1 MIYDALLTGCF
12 IRFLFIQTPTQSSQK
27 LFVEAY
33 TNKTG
38 KSQIKKIKTRKM
50 IRNSLFF
57 DVQVFIHTLSVLVAL
72 ASSLTIVFILFLF
85 CKNRQLFKNYINIF
99 ILNII
104 VNDLLKCIIYIP
116 IVNISFHTVL
126 EMIRN
131 YSDGIKP
138 AENNHATIPAG

>member
-1 MIYDALLTGCF
+1 
-12 IRFLFIQTPTQSSQK
+12 
-27 LFVEAY
+27 
-33 TNKTG
+33 
-38 KSQIKKIKTRKM
+38 M

-138 AENNHATIPAG
+138 VNSTERMLLCNLNCITGVFFETQTFLGLKISDFLKLLNPYC